1 MSSLFHRSHRVGVF
15 GATTSER
22 RGRGGQRG
30 RGGGG
35 SVHGRDEVL
44 MRAQWRRRRLGRGAS
59 LNDALAVALVVLL
72 RAQRAAAADL
82 HFNLLQSVTT
92 NPIYTL
98 PILIL
103 YSEYIELQYV
113 SK

>member
-1 MSSLFHRSHRVGVF
+1 MASSARRLAS
-15 GATTSER
+15 GASAGAQRGTR
-22 RGRGGQRG
+22 GRNRGRGGS
-30 RGGGG
+30 G

-82 HFNLLQSVTT
+82 HLNLLQPATI
-92 NPIYTL
+92 NAIYTL
-98 PILIL
+98 PILPL
-103 YSEYIELQYV
+103 YSEYILF
-113 SK
+113 